1 MEEALI
7 AFLNSYAPLKAL
19 ARAIAW
25 RELPRAGRTPAV
37 ALWWVS
43 GGPSYTYK
51 GVDALQGALIQ
62 FDCWGATGEECLAL
76 TRAVMDAVHRHEQG
90 FDIFITTRRDSW
102 SKGDAPRD
110 DGAVNLFRTSLDCRV
125 WFKPGT

>member
-7 AFLNSYAPLKAL
+7 AFLNSHAPLSDL
-19 ARAIAW
+19 AQAIAW

-51 GVDALQGALIQ
+51 GIDALQGALIQ
-62 FDCWGATGEECLAL
+62 FDCWGATDAECAAL
-76 TRAVMDAVHRHEQG
+76 TEAVIAAVHRREQG
-90 FDIFITTRRDSW
+90 FRIFIKTRRDSW

-110 DGAVNLFRTSLDCRV
+110 DGAVNLFQTSLDCRV
-125 WFKPGT
+125 WFQPAA